1 MKTETQEKS
10 TETPLPAAPWSSRR
24 NVGDWKGR
32 PWDGNAVWADG
43 HCIARCSK
51 PEVADLLAAAP
62 ELLEA
67 LVGLLANAPQ
77 PKGIRHDYSY
87 LLYRESAKRAIAK
100 ATEGSQ

>member
-1 MKTETQEKS
+1 
-10 TETPLPAAPWSSRR
+10 
-24 NVGDWKGR
+24 
-32 PWDGNAVWADG
+32 
-43 HCIARCSK
+43 
-51 PEVADLLAAAP
+51 VADLLAAAP